1 MADAVASKR
10 LAGDR
15 RDYGG
20 ENVAPQ
26 NEERREHDGWTV
38 NTLRETMRDE
48 LDSMRRDQETEARNL
63 HELFQVQF
71 AAMQTLLNER
81 YETQTKAQVVAFAAA
96 AEAVATAL
104 SSAKEAT
111 NKAEFNAGARFDQF
125 RIESQGQIKV
135 VADKLDAEVKRI
147 GELTSTISAAGG
159 RVVGVSET
167 QTSARLDNGQ
177 LLAVLGFF
185 VALVAVASQFW
196 P

>member
-1 MADAVASKR
+1 MADVEMH
-10 LAGDR
+10 GTQD
-15 RDYGG
+15 GQ
-20 ENVAPQ
+20 Q
-26 NEERREHDGWTV
+26 NGWTV
-38 NTLRETMRDE
+38 ATLREAMRTE
-48 LDSMRRDQETEARNL
+48 LDSMRRNQEAESRNL
-63 HELFQVQF
+63 HELLQIQF
-71 AAMQTLLNER
+71 TSMEKLLNER

-167 QTSARLDNGQ
+167 QTNTRLDNGQ
-177 LLAVLGFF
+177 LLAIAGLLAAM
-185 VALVAVASQFW
+185 ALAASRFIG
-196 P
+196 